1 MLFGCLNIACRSTVL
16 YLPTYSLLPICH
28 HSNHHKLHQLY
39 QDYYKLLLAYAYPR
53 PPLARSLARPPPAPN
68 TPYFTSTPTQPFL
81 LPTPAIR
88 LFYRGTAVSHSMC
101 VPGNC
106 LI

>member
-1 MLFGCLNIACRSTVL
+1 MLFGWLNIACRSTVL
-16 YLPTYSLLPICH
+16 YLPTRYYLSGTTPITTNYTN
-28 HSNHHKLHQLY
+28 STK
-39 QDYYKLLLAYAYPR
+39 DYYKLLLAYAYPR
-53 PPLARSLARPPPAPN
+53 PPLARSTSHRPPAPN